1 MVNHVA
7 VAVAQKERAR
17 RPAFEQ
23 LIIGPCMVFGEMVTG
38 GHYMDVLQLKKQLVT
53 GRSSTPSYWN
63 LHTRL
68 MQEAGGY
75 AHRAFYRGFMPWGLF
90 QCTKGVP
97 VLFVQHESMHMF
109 QEMGVSS
116 DAAEK
121 ASGFVGGLS
130 QAFLITPFQKMKLF
144 AVASQDMYQMTP
156 GQALQTMVRE
166 NGFMSLYDGI
176 VPTMIRRSLDWG
188 VRFGLSTEA
197 KNWRIHQKKISGDT
211 SELTTGELVVCG
223 LLGGAV
229 GSLTHPI
236 DNIITNSQ
244 KPLHAGASRD
254 FVSVAAR
261 MYRESGMTAFTR
273 GWGLKVID
281 NSYHMAWMF
290 GVSNVLY
297 RWMHKN
303 I

>member
-1 MVNHVA
+1 MAMLHKHVA
-7 VAVAQKERAR
+7 IREPRTR

-38 GHYMDVLQLKKQLVT
+38 GHYLDVLQLKKQLVT
-53 GRSSTPSYWN
+53 DSSYWN
-63 LHTRL
+63 VHRKL

-75 AHRAFYRGFMPWGLF
+75 AHRAFFRGFMPWGLC

-97 VLFVQHESMHMF
+97 VLFVQHESMQVF
-109 QEMGVSS
+109 QQMGVAQ

-130 QAFLITPFQKMKLF
+130 QAFFITPFQKMKLF
-144 AVASQDMYQMTP
+144 AVARQDMVQMTP
-156 GQALQTMVRE
+156 SQALQIVVRE
-166 NGFMSLYDGI
+166 RGVLALYDGI
-176 VPTMIRRSLDWG
+176 VPTMVRRSLDWG

-197 KNWRIHQKKISGDT
+197 KNWRIHQKRISGDT
-211 SELTTGELVVCG
+211 SELNTAELVVCG
-223 LLGGAV
+223 LIGGAV

-236 DNIITNSQ
+236 DNIITHSQ
-244 KPLHAGASRD
+244 KPLHEGAARD
-254 FVSVAAR
+254 FFSVAAR
-261 MYRESGMTAFTR
+261 MYREHGVRAFTR
-273 GWGLKVID
+273 GWALRVID

-297 RWMHKN
+297 RWMQPSV
-303 I
+303 